1 MKKQDLMLIG
11 GLLAA
16 ALLIFLGVT
25 LFKGHGE
32 ALLYAKIQ
40 VDGQEVARLPL
51 SEDREYPVRL
61 EDGEY
66 NIVIVSDGKVF
77 VSSASCPDGVCVR
90 TGKADSVGDS
100 IICLPH
106 RLVITVEEEG
116 S

>member
-1 MKKQDLMLIG
+1 MKKQDLILIG
-11 GLLAA
+11 GILAA
-16 ALLIFLGVT
+16 ALMIFLGMT

-32 ALLYAKIQ
+32 ASLYAKIQ
-40 VDGQEVARLPL
+40 VDGKEVARLPL
-51 SEDREYPVRL
+51 SEDREYSVRL

-66 NIVIVSDGKVF
+66 NLVIVSDGKVF

-106 RLVITVEEEG
+106 RLVITVEEV